1 MVIEFQLDDHSGVAT
16 YLQLIHQ
23 VRHALRLGL
32 LKPGDQLPTARE
44 VVGKLAINPNTVLR
58 AYRDLERDGLVE
70 ARPGQ
75 GTFVRR
81 GLPGGD
87 PGAQAKLRRD
97 LHRWIAAARDAGLD
111 REAVEAIYQSAV
123 RDAFLGG
130 QALEGEGA
138 A

>member
-1 MVIEFQLDDHSGVAT
+1 MIEFQLDDRSGVAT
-16 YLQLIHQ
+16 YLQLAQQ

-44 VVGKLAINPNTVLR
+44 VVAKLAVNPNTVLR
-58 AYRDLERDGLVE
+58 AYRELEREGLVG

-87 PGAQAKLRRD
+87 PAVQGRLRRE
-97 LHRWIAAARDAGLD
+97 LD
-111 REAVEAIYQSAV
+111 RWLRSARAAGIDQEGIDALYQAAV

-130 QALEGEGA
+130 EGVA
-138 A
+138 

>member
-1 MVIEFQLDDHSGVAT
+1 MVAWMIEFQLDDRSGVAT
-16 YLQLIHQ
+16 YLQLAQQ

-44 VVGKLAINPNTVLR
+44 VVAKLAVNPNTVLR
-58 AYRDLERDGLVE
+58 AYRELEREGLVG

-87 PGAQAKLRRD
+87 PAAQARLRRELD
-97 LHRWIAAARDAGLD
+97 RWIRNARAAGLD
-111 REAVEAIYQSAV
+111 HEGIDALYRAAV
-123 RDAFLGG
+123 RDAFLT
-130 QALEGEGA
+130 GEG
-138 A
+138 

>member
-1 MVIEFQLDDHSGVAT
+1 MIEFQLDRSGVAT
-16 YLQLIHQ
+16 YLQLAQQ

-44 VVGKLAINPNTVLR
+44 VVGKLAVNPNTGLR
-58 AYRDLERDGLVE
+58 AYRELEREGLVA

-87 PGAQAKLRRD
+87 PAAQAKLRRELD
-97 LHRWIAAARDAGLD
+97 RWLRSARAAGLD
-111 REAVEAIYQSAV
+111 QEGIEALYQTAV
-123 RDAFLGG
+123 RDSFPD
-130 QALEGEGA
+130 
-138 A
+138 